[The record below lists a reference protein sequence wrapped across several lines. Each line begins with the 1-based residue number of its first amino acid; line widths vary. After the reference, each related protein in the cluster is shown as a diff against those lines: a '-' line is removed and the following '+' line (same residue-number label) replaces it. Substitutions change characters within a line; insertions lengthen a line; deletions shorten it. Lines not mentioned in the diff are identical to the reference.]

1 MNVEHQNKALAKKL
15 GLISLVMFS
24 FAFAMAPLY
33 NAFCQATGFNG
44 STSTKVEKDIFKD
57 VDLSRKIN
65 ISFDS
70 NTHPSMTGKLYSS
83 LRKTRLYPG
92 EITTLYYT
100 MENHLD
106 RPVLVRAI
114 PSVTPVVGARHIR
127 KLECFCFSTQRLE
140 AKQKVVFPLKIMID
154 PDLPHYVNNLTL
166 SYTLFDITKQGSA

>member
-1 MNVEHQNKALAKKL
+1 MKIEEQNKALAKKL
-15 GLISLVMFS
+15 SWICLFMFS

-33 NAFCQATGFNG
+33 NAFCKATGFNG
-44 STSTKVEKDIFKD
+44 STSTRVEKDIFKD

-65 ISFDS
+65 LSFDS
-70 NTHPSMTGKLYSS
+70 NTHPSVSGKFYSS
-83 LRKTRLYPG
+83 MKKTRLYPG

-100 MENHLD
+100 MENHLET
-106 RPVLVRAI
+106 PVLVRAI
-114 PSVTPVVGARHIR
+114 PSVTPVVGAKHIK

-140 AKQKVVFPLKIMID
+140 PKQKVVFPLKILID